1 MAVNI
6 TIPYKVAS
14 EVYDRSPIKNPAGA
28 GSLIEAKNPASAGLF
43 SNYFFFLEDFLAA
56 FFLGAAFFAP
66 FLAAF
71 FAAFFAMVS
80 CF

>member
-1 MAVNI
+1 MAANI
-6 TIPYKVAS
+6 TNPNNPAS
-14 EVYDRSPIKNPAGA
+14 EVYYWPPIKNPAEA
-28 GSLIEAKNPASAGLF
+28 GFLVEAKNPASAGPF